1 MRSGVFAVKKKIQLV
16 SMLRDESH
24 RDYLSCVHVNFSPLF
39 TSPSLDVF
47 VREAMTR
54 GSYSSMTDK
63 GNILKGKGML
73 YNESTNS
80 TNHNKRQLIEMDHII
95 SD

>member
-1 MRSGVFAVKKKIQLV
+1 
-16 SMLRDESH
+16 
-24 RDYLSCVHVNFSPLF
+24 
-39 TSPSLDVF
+39 
-47 VREAMTR
+47 MTR

-63 GNILKGKGML
+63 GNILKGKGMC
-73 YNESTNS
+73 NKSTNS